1 MDAAVT
7 VTDLVVHRGARRVL
21 HEVGC
26 SVPPGQVTGLLGPSG
41 SGKST
46 LLRAVVGVQ
55 QVRSGSVT
63 VLGRPA
69 GSAALRSRVG
79 YGTQAPRHPASTPT

>member
-21 HEVGC
+21 HEVSC
-26 SVPPGQVTGLLGPSG
+26 TVPPGRVTGLLGPSD

-46 LLRAVVGVQ
+46 LMRAIVGVQ

-69 GSAALRSRVG
+69 GAAGLRPRVG
-79 YGTQAPRHPASTPT
+79 LAAATLRKRTS